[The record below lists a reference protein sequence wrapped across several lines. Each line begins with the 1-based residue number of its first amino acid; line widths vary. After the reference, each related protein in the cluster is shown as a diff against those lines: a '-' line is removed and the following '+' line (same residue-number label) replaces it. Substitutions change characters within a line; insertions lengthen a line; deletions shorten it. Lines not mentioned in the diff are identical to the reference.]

1 MMPAPMLLLLA
12 KTTLVLI
19 AALGITRILQRA
31 SAGAR
36 HLVWLATLG
45 ALLLVPLVAVWSPLR
60 LAVLPAVPGAVMSRP
75 AAAPLAAPAVASTPF
90 PSTVAPV
97 ASPAAASSPD
107 ASIAATTS
115 LRERLHLDDAVSGAL
130 VIWAVVALTIGASL
144 AMAWLAARRIV
155 RRARPLDGADWLDP
169 LYEIADR
176 LDLNEPPRLLRSE
189 DAKMP
194 FACGVRQPT
203 IVLPAESDHWTLDRR
218 RAVLLHELAH
228 VRRRDLAG
236 HTLARVLCA
245 LYWFHPL
252 VWTAARRLRAES
264 EHACDDLALSCG
276 ARPADY
282 AEHLLDIVTSVRR
295 DATPIV
301 ALAMAR
307 RSEFE
312 GRMLAILDPERA
324 RATPSRRQAASL
336 VGVLALFS
344 VLVGAAAPAPTLEV
358 TGERETFTRS
368 EQPPSPRRAMPAPVP
383 RPMPS
388 PSPSPMGVARPEPAG
403 DAGALHQYD
412 DDPADAA
419 VEHVAPSDRARDDRL
434 AGLRDLIARPDA
446 ARQPAAADERV
457 ELLARVLRGD
467 SSASLR
473 RIAAW
478 GLAEH
483 TEQPTALAALAAAVR
498 GDASATVREM
508 SAWAL
513 ADGGRESTARDALA
527 AALRRDDDV
536 RVRTTAAWALGTL
549 GDRQAADA
557 LTAAL
562 GDASADVRTR
572 AVWALGSIGPRQAP
586 RELVAMLGDREP
598 RVRELTA
605 WALYEIED
613 PASIPAL
620 QTAMRAERDTDLQLA
635 YVRALAVLGEQS
647 VDALRTLLDSPD
659 ARVKSVAVRAL
670 ASGRAAGPWPWPW
683 PQPRPYP

>member
-1 MMPAPMLLLLA
+1 MMPAPVVLLLV
-12 KTTLVLI
+12 KTTLVLV
-19 AALGITRILQRA
+19 AALGITRVLQRA
-31 SAGAR
+31 SAGTR
-36 HLVWLATLG
+36 HLVWLSTLG
-45 ALLLVPLVAVWSPLR
+45 ALLLVPVVAVWSPLR
-60 LAVLPAVPGAVMSRP
+60 LAILPAVPS
-75 AAAPLAAPAVASTPF
+75 AAPSAP
-90 PSTVAPV
+90 TVDLRV
-97 ASPAAASSPD
+97 SV
-107 ASIAATTS
+107 TTS
-115 LRERLHLDDAVSGAL
+115 LGSTPAPHALPTPQAPRITPDGLAALPTSVRDRLHLDDALTAAL
-130 VIWAVVALTIGASL
+130 ALWAVVALVIGASL
-144 AMAWLAARRIV
+144 AGAWLAARRIV
-155 RRARPLDGADWLDP
+155 LRARPLQGADWLDP

-176 LDLNEPPRLLRSE
+176 LDLSEPPRLLRSE

-203 IVLPAESDHWTLDRR
+203 IVLPAESDGWSLDRR

-245 LYWFHPL
+245 VYWFHPL

-295 DATPIV
+295 DATPMV

-324 RATPSRRQAASL
+324 RATPNRRQAASL
-336 VGVLALFS
+336 VGVLALFA
-344 VLVGAAAPAPTLEV
+344 VLVGAAAPAPAADV
-358 TGERETFTRS
+358 PGGMAAARD
-368 EQPPSPRRAMPAPVP
+368 EQPPSERAAMPSPAPRPSP
-383 RPMPS
+383 RPMPMVVAQPQSS
-388 PSPSPMGVARPEPAG
+388 P

-412 DDPADAA
+412 DDPNDTTDH
-419 VEHVAPSDRARDDRL
+419 EPDPIDHTRSDRM
-434 AGLRDLIARPDA
+434 AGLRDMIVHVDMGGRSA
-446 ARQPAAADERV
+446 ATDERV
-457 ELLARVLRGD
+457 ALLARVLRGD

-483 TEQPTALAALAAAVR
+483 AEQPAASAALATAVR
-498 GDASATVREM
+498 GDASASVREM
-508 SAWAL
+508 AAWAL
-513 ADGGRESTARDALA
+513 ADAGREPGARDALA
-527 AALRRDDDV
+527 SALRRDDDV
-536 RVRTTAAWALGTL
+536 RVRATAAWALGSL
-549 GDRQAADA
+549 GDRQAVDA
-557 LTAAL
+557 LVAAL

-572 AVWALGSIGPRQAP
+572 AVWALGSVDPREAP
-586 RELVAMLGDREP
+586 RALVAMLGDREP

-613 PASIPAL
+613 PAAIPAL
-620 QTAMRAERDTDLQLA
+620 QAAMRTERDTDLQLA
-635 YVRALAVLGEQS
+635 YVRALATLGEQS
-647 VDALRTLLDSPD
+647 VEALRTLLESPD
-659 ARVKSVAVRAL
+659 ARIKSVAVRAL
-670 ASGRAAGPWPWPW
+670 ASGRASGPWPWPW